1 MDLDM
6 GSEIINQGSL
16 FSSKVKWN
24 GLGNVG
30 SYGIGFFRR
39 NIPSYH

>member
-24 GLGNVG
+24 GWVTWGPMG
-30 SYGIGFFRR
+30 
-39 NIPSYH
+39 